1 MTHSKTS
8 RRAKASYLVP
18 STPLSSRR
26 HMMVNCLCAKYMWM
40 TLSSAAPIRST
51 VKSLDIWCKSNIR
64 CPWWGSWS
72 SSSVFKYDNN
82 AMASSYLKRSI
93 SKIAWR
99 SSVCKTA
106 KASQH
111 QCQPSIIWVPT
122 TMVKSSIKR
131 YTAPWLVL
139 YFIYVHLGQI
149 LCLVFACVLNFKRHQ
164 RSRIT

>member
-1 MTHSKTS
+1 MIRRIISPHIRIAS
-8 RRAKASYLVP
+8 RNWRWTYFFHIHFRTLCPASL
-18 STPLSSRR
+18 L
-26 HMMVNCLCAKYMWM
+26 W
-40 TLSSAAPIRST
+40 LSSAAPIRSI

-64 CPWWGSWS
+64 CPWWVNWS

-82 AMASSYLKRSI
+82 ATASSYLKKSI

-99 SSVCKTA
+99 SLVCKTA

-111 QCQPSIIWVPT
+111 QCQPNIIWVPT

-149 LCLVFACVLNFKRHQ
+149 LCLVFACVLNSKRVT
-164 RSRIT
+164 SLAYGAA